1 MIRDPCEERR
11 EIGRLAKTC
20 RQLGRIGRRNLVD
33 HEEPRRGRRP
43 MLGID
48 FPGDRGGEQDR
59 RLFLQPDEAV
69 TKGRSLGRAIR
80 ADDRNQPPSFAEP
93 RERGGDMAKRGA
105 SHRSEEHTSELQSL
119 MRNSYAVFCLKKKT
133 NTDES
138 TQK

>member
-1 MIRDPCEERR
+1 
-11 EIGRLAKTC
+11 
-20 RQLGRIGRRNLVD
+20 
-33 HEEPRRGRRP
+33 

-105 SHRSEEHTSELQSL
+105 SHRTFDVRRRGKGWIHKRSEEHTSELQSL
-119 MRNSYAVFCLKKKT
+119 MRISYAVFCLKNKYTPLTHK
-133 NTDES
+133 S
-138 TQK
+138 QHQHQKYRQRMTQ

>member
-1 MIRDPCEERR
+1 
-11 EIGRLAKTC
+11 
-20 RQLGRIGRRNLVD
+20 
-33 HEEPRRGRRP
+33 

-105 SHRSEEHTSELQSL
+105 SHRTFDVRRRGKGWIHKNDVGDELGIETVVDRRAIKPRDWRGGDRKSTRL
-119 MRNSYAVFCLKKKT
+119 NS
-133 NTDES
+133 S
-138 TQK
+138 H

>member
-1 MIRDPCEERR
+1 MRR
-11 EIGRLAKTC
+11 RP
-20 RQLGRIGRRNLVD
+20 
-33 HEEPRRGRRP
+33 PRSTRTDTLFPYTTLFRSRP

-105 SHRSEEHTSELQSL
+105 SHRTFDVRRRGKGWIHK
-119 MRNSYAVFCLKKKT
+119 NDVG
-133 NTDES
+133 DEIGRAHV
-138 TQK
+138 